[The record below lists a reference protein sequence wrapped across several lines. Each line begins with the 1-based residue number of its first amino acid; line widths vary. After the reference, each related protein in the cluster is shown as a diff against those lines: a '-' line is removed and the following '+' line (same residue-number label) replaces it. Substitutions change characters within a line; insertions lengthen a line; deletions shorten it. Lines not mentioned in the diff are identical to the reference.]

1 MTAASFWSLLLPA
14 LEITEQQL
22 DAEHNNKF
30 LALFPVLIGFFFG
43 AGFVYFTD
51 LILPENVNIFNFGPS

>member
-22 DAEHNNKF
+22 DEDHNNKF
-30 LALFPVLIGFFFG
+30 LALIPVLTGFFLG

-51 LILPENVNIFNFGPS
+51 LLLPENV